1 MANGLY
7 LLAAKPRH
15 GTIESVQFGIGAY
28 TEVVV
33 IDIVET
39 IQSITLYRI
48 ALGVPGLHHLV
59 RICTVGKV
67 ETGRNVNIV
76 QHVECC
82 VDGHLMAHTVT
93 PVLNQV
99 ALEKQVFLRVDAI
112 GKRSGIAGGNLL
124 IPAFLSRHLL
134 AFERIELAE
143 RDVQGG
149 QRQGNAAVAHILAQ
163 VEGSAQCQT
172 DIVERL
178 AVRDTTGSGTLRKA
192 FRIVHTGQ
200 VVTLV
205 TAGGKVHTGRETL
218 GGIGLGI
225 LTVAP
230 CNLEALAH
238 IVVGHVLLALLAG
251 LVAEIEAT
259 AETITLLVV
268 GLRRNTPRTL
278 GVDFAQHFGI
288 EEVAH
293 GKIIS
298 SITQVK
304 ASGGLI
310 AISGHDDTAG
320 ITAGEGEE
328 SVRNGQRK
336 RHITD
341 NQTGGAENNLLA
353 RAHLGSC
360 HGQIKVGI
368 LCIASGIA
376 SFLHI
381 HYAGAVSLSALTHH
395 KALALFGVDIGDV
408 GLSRLEVIV
417 NLVGFVLVLSLFEQW
432 LTFYGTCTVR
442 RSRGMHQTAVH
453 THRYAVGRKFKV
465 GVCHL
470 T

>member
-1 MANGLY
+1 M
-7 LLAAKPRH
+7 
-15 GTIESVQFGIGAY
+15 
-28 TEVVV
+28 
-33 IDIVET
+33 
-39 IQSITLYRI
+39 
-48 ALGVPGLHHLV
+48 
-59 RICTVGKV
+59 
-67 ETGRNVNIV
+67 
-76 QHVECC
+76 
-82 VDGHLMAHTVT
+82 
-93 PVLNQV
+93 
-99 ALEKQVFLRVDAI
+99 
-112 GKRSGIAGGNLL
+112 
-124 IPAFLSRHLL
+124 
-134 AFERIELAE
+134 
-143 RDVQGG
+143 
-149 QRQGNAAVAHILAQ
+149 
-163 VEGSAQCQT
+163 
-172 DIVERL
+172 
-178 AVRDTTGSGTLRKA
+178 
-192 FRIVHTGQ
+192 
-200 VVTLV
+200 
-205 TAGGKVHTGRETL
+205 
-218 GGIGLGI
+218 
-225 LTVAP
+225 
-230 CNLEALAH
+230 
-238 IVVGHVLLALLAG
+238 
-251 LVAEIEAT
+251 AEIEAT

-288 EEVAH
+288 EEVAY

-298 SITQVK
+298 SIAQVK

-310 AISGHDDTAG
+310 AISRHDDTAG
-320 ITAGEGEE
+320 ITAGKGEE
-328 SVRNGQRK
+328 AVRDGQRK
-336 RHITD
+336 RHITN

-432 LTFYGTCTVR
+432 LTFYGTCTVG

-453 THRYAVGRKFKV
+453 THGYAVGRKFKV